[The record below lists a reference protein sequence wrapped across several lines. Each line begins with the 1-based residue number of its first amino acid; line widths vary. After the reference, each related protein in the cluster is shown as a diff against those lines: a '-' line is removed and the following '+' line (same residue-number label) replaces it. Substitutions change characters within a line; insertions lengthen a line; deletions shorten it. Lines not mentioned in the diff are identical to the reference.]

1 MGTKTEDRSYR
12 SEIAGAIHE
21 MMSDAHDA
29 GVVSR
34 ATLRTF
40 DEACL
45 APAPVLAGDEIRAIR
60 EREHVSQPVFAAY
73 LNVSRNLVSDWE
85 RGVKR
90 PGFVLMLWVVV
101 GAHGRAPWD
110 AIWRGRRDLRRF
122 ARAVHFVGVFAEP
135 TGQQQ

>member
-1 MGTKTEDRSYR
+1 MKTDKGYR
-12 SEIAGAIHE
+12 SAIAGAIHE

-34 ATLRTF
+34 ETLRSF
-40 DEACL
+40 DETCL
-45 APAPVLAGDEIRAIR
+45 APAPMLAGEEIRALR

-90 PGFVLMLWVVV
+90 PG
-101 GAHGRAPWD
+101 GAA
-110 AIWRGRRDLRRF
+110 LRLLSIIERKGLQ
-122 ARAVHFVGVFAEP
+122 AVA
-135 TGQQQ
+135 

>member
-1 MGTKTEDRSYR
+1 MTKNRDANGYR
-12 SEIAGAIHE
+12 SEIAAAVHE

-34 ATLRTF
+34 ATLRSF

-45 APAPVLAGDEIRAIR
+45 EPAPNLDGAEIRALR

-90 PGFVLMLWVVV
+90 PGGPALGLLS
-101 GAHGRAPWD
+101 
-110 AIWRGRRDLRRF
+110 IIRRKGLQ
-122 ARAVHFVGVFAEP
+122 AVA
-135 TGQQQ
+135 

>member
-1 MGTKTEDRSYR
+1 MTKNRDAKGYR
-12 SEIAGAIHE
+12 SEIAGAVHE

-29 GVVSR
+29 GVVSQ
-34 ATLRTF
+34 ATLRSF

-45 APAPVLAGDEIRAIR
+45 EPVPSLDGAEIRALR

-90 PGFVLMLWVVV
+90 PG
-101 GAHGRAPWD
+101 GPA
-110 AIWRGRRDLRRF
+110 LRLLSIIQRKGLQ
-122 ARAVHFVGVFAEP
+122 AVA
-135 TGQQQ
+135 

>member
-1 MGTKTEDRSYR
+1 MGTTKKDKGYR
-12 SEIAGAIHE
+12 SEIAGAVHE

-34 ATLRTF
+34 ATLRNF
-40 DEACL
+40 DETCL
-45 APAPVLAGDEIRAIR
+45 APAAALGGEEIRAIR

-90 PGFVLMLWVVV
+90 PG
-101 GAHGRAPWD
+101 GPA
-110 AIWRGRRDLRRF
+110 LRLLSIIQRKGLQ
-122 ARAVHFVGVFAEP
+122 AVA
-135 TGQQQ
+135 

>member
-1 MGTKTEDRSYR
+1 MAKTTIDKGYR
-12 SEIAGAIHE
+12 SELAGAIHE

-34 ATLRTF
+34 ETLRTF
-40 DEACL
+40 DELCL
-45 APAPVLAGDEIRAIR
+45 SPAPPLAAGEIRALR

-90 PGFVLMLWVVV
+90 PG
-101 GAHGRAPWD
+101 GPA
-110 AIWRGRRDLRRF
+110 LRLLSIIQRKGLQ
-122 ARAVHFVGVFAEP
+122 AVA
-135 TGQQQ
+135 

>member
-1 MGTKTEDRSYR
+1 MSKAEDKGYR

-34 ATLRTF
+34 ETLRSF

-45 APAPVLAGDEIRAIR
+45 APAPALKGEEIRALR
-60 EREHVSQPVFAAY
+60 ERERVSQPVFAAY

-90 PGFVLMLWVVV
+90 PGGPALRLLS
-101 GAHGRAPWD
+101 
-110 AIWRGRRDLRRF
+110 IIRRKGLQ
-122 ARAVHFVGVFAEP
+122 AVA
-135 TGQQQ
+135 